1 MNQHSGSLMANIVD
15 IPRRRIDAAR
25 MVWRGGTITAL
36 ERSGP
41 ADPALPWLLPG
52 FVDAHVHIE
61 SSIPE
66 LKLSDRGLFDGR
78 HFCFTELQV
87 KRDDGR
93 DSISAQ

>member
-25 MVWRGGTITAL
+25 MVWNQGTITAL

-41 ADPALPWLLPG
+41 ADPALPWLLAG

-87 KRDDGR
+87 ERDDGR